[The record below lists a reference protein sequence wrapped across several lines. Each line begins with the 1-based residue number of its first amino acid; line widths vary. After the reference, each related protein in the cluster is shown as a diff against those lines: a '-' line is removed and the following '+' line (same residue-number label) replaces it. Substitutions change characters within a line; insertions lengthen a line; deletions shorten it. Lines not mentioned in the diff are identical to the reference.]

1 MSRIN
6 LRRHRPALSRL
17 MLSGLIVALL
27 LLSGCQQPGFLRPK
41 LPDDGPA
48 PQVSQELAARFIENA
63 VVAGQAA
70 FDTGVFSLTVT
81 QDEVTSFLVFGAD
94 LVEQLQSVR
103 SLEDLEG
110 LEGVGGAEQPFDLEI
125 WRRLLEEHGGLPDVL
140 PDVQVPDLSLRLG
153 IEEPQVYFKANGHI
167 VIRGYGELR
176 DRRQLV
182 RVVVAP
188 RAAEGELV
196 LDFVEGT
203 LGPVPVPEALFDRI
217 GDALA
222 EAILTGQSYLQVA
235 EITAV
240 SVGDGTLTVSGRL
253 AE

>member
-1 MSRIN
+1 MRKDN
-6 LRRHRPALSRL
+6 QRRHGPTRFRL
-17 MLSGLIVALL
+17 MLSGLIVVVL
-27 LLSGCQQPGFLRPK
+27 LLSGCQQPGFLRTK
-41 LPDDGPA
+41 VPDDGPA

-70 FDTGVFSLTVT
+70 LDTRVFSLTVT

-110 LEGVGGAEQPFDLEI
+110 LEGAEQPFDLEI
-125 WRRLLEEHGGLPDVL
+125 WRRLLEEQGGLPDVQL
-140 PDVQVPDLSLRLG
+140 PDLSLRLG
-153 IEEPQVYFKANGHI
+153 IEEPQVYFKSNGHI

-176 DRRQLV
+176 GQRQPV

-188 RAAEGELV
+188 RASEGELV

-203 LGPVPVPEALFDRI
+203 LGPVPVPEALFDRL
-217 GDALA
+217 GDVLA
-222 EAILTGQSYLQVA
+222 EAILTGQSYFQVA
-235 EITAV
+235 EITTV

-253 AE
+253 GE

>member
-1 MSRIN
+1 MG
-6 LRRHRPALSRL
+6 
-17 MLSGLIVALL
+17 GLIAVLL
-27 LLSGCQQPGFLRPK
+27 LLSGCQQPGFLRTK

-48 PQVSQELAARFIENA
+48 PQVSQELAVRFIENT
-63 VVAGQAA
+63 VVAGQTA
-70 FDTGVFSLTVT
+70 FNSGVFSLTVT

-94 LVEQLQSVR
+94 LVEQIQAVESVEG
-103 SLEDLEG
+103 LEALEG
-110 LEGVGGAEQPFDLEI
+110 LEGTEQPFDLEI
-125 WRRLLEEHGGLPDVL
+125 WRRLFEEQGGLPDVQL
-140 PDVQVPDLSLRLG
+140 PDLSLRLG

-167 VIRGYGELR
+167 VIRGFGELR
-176 DRRQLV
+176 GRRQPV

-188 RAAEGELV
+188 RAADGELV

-217 GDALA
+217 GEVLA

-235 EITAV
+235 EVTAV

-253 AE
+253 GE